1 MGKVVVAARLP
12 GRIDEILAGHR
23 VVAPAAGE
31 AELPRARLVEELRDA
46 DGLLALLKLRVDDA
60 LLDGAPK
67 LRVVANY
74 AVGYDNV
81 DLAATARRG
90 IVVTNT
96 PGVLTDATADLTMA
110 LMLAAARRLPEGAA
124 MIRDGRWHG
133 WEPEQLPAM
142 DLDGAQLGVLG
153 LGRIGQAV
161 ARRARGF
168 GMRVVY
174 AQPRPAAAEVAAA
187 LEARAVGVDELFATS
202 DVVTLHCPLSPVTR
216 HLVNAARLAAMK
228 PRAVLVNT
236 ARGAIVDEA
245 ALVAALAGGALG
257 GVGLDVFEDE
267 PRVHPGLI
275 ACARAVLMPHL
286 GSSTVGART
295 AMAET
300 AARSIADVLA
310 GRRPAHVV
318 GGDAVAVHER

>member
-1 MGKVVVAARLP
+1 MAKVVVAARLP
-12 GRIDEILAGHR
+12 GRIDEILAGHE
-23 VVAPAAGE
+23 VVWPAAGQ
-31 AELPRARLVEELRDA
+31 AQMARAQLVDELRDA
-46 DGLLALLKLRVDDA
+46 EGLLALLSLRIDDA

-81 DLAATARRG
+81 ELAATVRRG
-90 IVVTNT
+90 VVVTNT
-96 PGVLTDATADLTMA
+96 PGVLTEATADLTLA
-110 LMLAAARRLPEGAA
+110 LMLAAARRLGEGAA
-124 MIRDGRWHG
+124 MIGEGRWHG
-133 WEPEQLPAM
+133 WEPEQLPAL
-142 DLDGAQLGVLG
+142 DLGGAQLGIVG

-168 GMRVVY
+168 GLRIVY
-174 AQPRPAAAEVAAA
+174 AQSRRAAPEVEAA
-187 LEARAVGVDELFATS
+187 LEARMMPLDQLVATS
-202 DVVTLHCPLSPVTR
+202 DIVTLHCPLSPATR
-216 HLVNAARLAAMK
+216 HLMNAERLAAMK

-245 ALVAALAGGALG
+245 ALAEALARGHLL

-267 PRVHPGLI
+267 PRVHPGL
-275 ACARAVLMPHL
+275 ATNARAIVMPHL
-286 GSSTVGART
+286 GSSTLGTRA

-318 GGDAVAVHER
+318 ER

>member
-12 GRIDEILAGHR
+12 GRLDEILAGHT
-23 VVAPAAGE
+23 VVGPGPGE

-46 DGLLALLKLRVDDA
+46 DGLLALLKLRIDDA
-60 LLDGAPK
+60 LLDGAPR

-81 DLAATARRG
+81 DLGATRRRD

-142 DLDGAQLGVLG
+142 DLEGAQLGIVG

-168 GMRVVY
+168 GLRIVF
-174 AQPRPAAAEVAAA
+174 AQPRPAPPAVAEALVAHHVSV
-187 LEARAVGVDELFATS
+187 EELMATS
-202 DVVTLHCPLSPVTR
+202 DIVTLHCPLSPATR
-216 HLVNAARLAAMK
+216 HLVNAARLGTMK
-228 PRAVLVNT
+228 RRAVLVNT

-245 ALVAALAGGALG
+245 ALVAALERGLLL

-267 PRVHPGLI
+267 PRVSPGLVG
-275 ACARAVLMPHL
+275 CARAVLMPHL
-286 GSSTVGART
+286 GSSTIGARM

-310 GRRPAHVV
+310 GRTPAHVV
-318 GGDAVAVHER
+318 GA

>member
-1 MGKVVVAARLP
+1 MAKVVVAAQLP
-12 GRIDEILAGHR
+12 GRIDEILDGHA
-23 VVAPAAGE
+23 VVRPRAGE

-46 DGLLALLKLRVDDA
+46 AGLLGLLKLRVDDV
-60 LLDGAPK
+60 LLEGAPQ

-96 PGVLTDATADLTMA
+96 PGVLTDATADLTLA
-110 LMLAAARRLPEGAA
+110 LLLAAARRLPEGEA
-124 MIRDGRWHG
+124 MLRQGRWHG
-133 WEPEQLPAM
+133 WEPEQLPGL
-142 DLDGAQLGVLG
+142 DLDGAQLGIVG
-153 LGRIGQAV
+153 LGRIGRAV

-168 GMRVVY
+168 GLRIVY
-174 AQPRPAAAEVAAA
+174 AQPRPAEPAIEVELQRASPR
-187 LEARAVGVDELFATS
+187 ARRARSRRS
-202 DVVTLHCPLSPVTR
+202 DLVTLHCPLSPATR
-216 HLVNAARLAAMK
+216 HLLNGARLATMK

-245 ALVAALAGGALG
+245 ALADALG
-257 GVGLDVFEDE
+257 RGLLLGVGLDVFEDE
-267 PRVHPGLI
+267 PRVHPGLV

-318 GGDAVAVHER
+318 VA

>member
-1 MGKVVVAARLP
+1 MKGGKVVVSARLP
-12 GRIDEILAGHR
+12 GRIDEILAGH
-23 VVAPAAGE
+23 VVVRPPAGE

-46 DGLLALLKLRVDDA
+46 DGLLALLSLPIDDA

-81 DLAATARRG
+81 DLAATRRRG

-96 PGVLTDATADLTMA
+96 PGVLTDATADLTLA
-110 LMLAAARRLPEGAA
+110 LMLAAARRLPEGSA
-124 MIRDGRWHG
+124 MIRDGRWQG

-142 DLDGAQLGVLG
+142 DLAAAQLGIVG

-168 GMRVVY
+168 GLRVVY
-174 AQPRPAAAEVAAA
+174 AQPRPAAAA
-187 LEARAVGVDELFATS
+187 LEAELQARRVELDELVATS
-202 DVVTLHCPLSPVTR
+202 DIVTLHCPLSPATR
-216 HLVNAARLAAMK
+216 HLMNGARIAAMK

-245 ALVAALAGGALG
+245 ALVAALERGHLL

-267 PRVHPGLI
+267 PRVHPGLV
-275 ACARAVLMPHL
+275 ACARAALMPHL
-286 GSSTVGART
+286 GSSTVGTRA

-318 GGDAVAVHER
+318 E

>member
-1 MGKVVVAARLP
+1 MAKVVVAARLP
-12 GRIDEILAGHR
+12 GRIDEILAGHTIVR
-23 VVAPAAGE
+23 PPAGE
-31 AELPRARLVEELRDA
+31 AELPRPRLVEALRDA
-46 DGLLALLKLRVDDA
+46 DALLALLKLRIDDA

-81 DLAATARRG
+81 DLSVTRRRG

-110 LMLAAARRLPEGAA
+110 LMLAAARRLGEGAA
-124 MIRDGRWHG
+124 MIEEGRWHG
-133 WEPEQLPAM
+133 WEPEQLPAL
-142 DLDGAQLGVLG
+142 DLGGAQLGIVG

-168 GMRVVY
+168 GMRIVY
-174 AQPRPAAAEVAAA
+174 AQPRRAAAE
-187 LEARAVGVDELFATS
+187 LEAELGARLLPVDELVATS
-202 DVVTLHCPLSPVTR
+202 DIVSLHCPLSPETR

-236 ARGAIVDEA
+236 ARGPIVDEA
-245 ALVAALAGGALG
+245 ALAAALARGQLL

-267 PRVHPGLI
+267 PRVHPGLVGNP
-275 ACARAVLMPHL
+275 RAIVMPHL
-286 GSSTVGART
+286 GSSTPATRA
-295 AMAET
+295 AMAEM
-300 AARSIADVLA
+300 AAQSIADVLA
-310 GRRPAHVV
+310 GRKPAHVV
-318 GGDAVAVHER
+318 GADA

>member
-12 GRIDEILAGHR
+12 GRIDEILDGHT
-23 VVAPAAGE
+23 VVRPPDDE

-46 DGLLALLKLRVDDA
+46 EGLLALLSLRIDDA
-60 LLDGAPK
+60 LLDAAPQ

-81 DLAATARRG
+81 DLAATRRRG

-96 PGVLTDATADLTMA
+96 PGVLTDATADLTLA
-110 LMLAAARRLPEGAA
+110 LILAAARRLPEGGA
-124 MIRDGRWHG
+124 MLRQGRWHG

-142 DLDGAQLGVLG
+142 DLDGARLGIVG

-168 GMRVVY
+168 GFEIVY
-174 AQPRPAAAEVAAA
+174 AQPRPSANEAE
-187 LEARAVGVDELFATS
+187 LGARRVELDELIATS
-202 DVVTLHCPLSPVTR
+202 DVVTLHCPLSPATR
-216 HLVNAARLAAMK
+216 HLMNGERIAAMK

-245 ALVAALAGGALG
+245 ALAAALARGQLL

-267 PRVHPGLI
+267 PRVHPGLV

-286 GSSTVGART
+286 GSSTVGARK

-310 GRRPAHVV
+310 GRRPEHVV
-318 GGDAVAVHER
+318 DG

>member
-1 MGKVVVAARLP
+1 MSKVVVAARLP
-12 GRIDEILAGHR
+12 GRIDEILDGHT
-23 VVAPAAGE
+23 VVRPREGE

-46 DGLLALLKLRVDDA
+46 EGRLALLKLRVDDA
-60 LLDGAPK
+60 LLDAAPK

-81 DLAATARRG
+81 DLAATRRRG

-96 PGVLTDATADLTMA
+96 PGVLTDATADLTLA
-110 LMLAAARRLPEGAA
+110 LMLAAARRLPEGGA
-124 MIRDGRWHG
+124 MLRDGRWHG

-142 DLDGAQLGVLG
+142 DLDGAQLGIVG

-168 GMRVVY
+168 GLRIVY
-174 AQPRPAAAEVAAA
+174 TQPRPSAHEAE
-187 LEARAVGVDELFATS
+187 LGARRVELDELVSTS
-202 DVVTLHCPLSPVTR
+202 DIVTLHCPLAPATR
-216 HLVNAARLAAMK
+216 HLMNAARILSMK

-245 ALVAALAGGALG
+245 ALAAALARGHLL

-267 PRVHPGLI
+267 PRVHPGLV

-318 GGDAVAVHER
+318 E

>member
-1 MGKVVVAARLP
+1 MKIVVAARLP
-12 GRIDEILAGHR
+12 GRIDEILDGHTLVR
-23 VVAPAAGE
+23 PDAGE
-31 AELPRARLVEELRDA
+31 AELPRARLTEELRDA
-46 DGLLALLKLRVDDA
+46 EGLLALLSLRVDDA

-74 AVGYDNV
+74 AVGYDNI
-81 DLAATARRG
+81 DLAATRRRG

-96 PGVLTDATADLTMA
+96 PGVLTDATADLTLT
-110 LMLAAARRLPEGAA
+110 LMLAAARRLPEGGALL
-124 MIRDGRWHG
+124 RQGRWHG

-142 DLDGAQLGVLG
+142 DLDGATLGIVG

-168 GMRVVY
+168 GMRIVY
-174 AQPRPAAAEVAAA
+174 AQPRPQASAGELGA
-187 LEARAVGVDELFATS
+187 LHVELDELVATA
-202 DVVTLHCPLSPVTR
+202 DIVTLHCPLSPATR
-216 HLVNAARLAAMK
+216 HLMNGARIAAMK

-236 ARGAIVDEA
+236 SRGAIVDEA
-245 ALVAALAGGALG
+245 ALAAALARGHLL

-267 PRVHPGLI
+267 PRVHPGLV
-275 ACARAVLMPHL
+275 ASARAVLMPHL
-286 GSSTVGART
+286 GSSTVGARA

-300 AARSIADVLA
+300 AAQSIADVLA

-318 GGDAVAVHER
+318 DG

>member
-1 MGKVVVAARLP
+1 VGKVVVAARLP
-12 GRIDEILAGHR
+12 GRIDEILAGHA
-23 VVAPAAGE
+23 VVAPPPGE
-31 AELPRARLVEELRDA
+31 AELGRARLVDELRDA

-81 DLAATARRG
+81 DLAATRRRG

-96 PGVLTDATADLTMA
+96 PGVLTDATADLTLA
-110 LMLAAARRLPEGAA
+110 LLLAAARRLPEGAA
-124 MIRDGRWHG
+124 MIREGRWHG
-133 WEPEQLPAM
+133 WEPEQLPAL
-142 DLDGAQLGVLG
+142 DLDGAQLGIVG

-168 GMRVVY
+168 GMRIVY
-174 AQPRPAAAEVAAA
+174 AQPRPASPAVAEA
-187 LEARAVGVDELFATS
+187 LGARHVSVDELVATS
-202 DVVTLHCPLSPVTR
+202 DLVTLHCPLSPATR
-216 HLVNAARLAAMK
+216 HLIDGARLAAMK

-245 ALVAALAGGALG
+245 ALVDALAAGRLL

-267 PRVHPGLI
+267 PRVHPGLV

-310 GRRPAHVV
+310 GRAPAHVV
-318 GGDAVAVHER
+318 GA